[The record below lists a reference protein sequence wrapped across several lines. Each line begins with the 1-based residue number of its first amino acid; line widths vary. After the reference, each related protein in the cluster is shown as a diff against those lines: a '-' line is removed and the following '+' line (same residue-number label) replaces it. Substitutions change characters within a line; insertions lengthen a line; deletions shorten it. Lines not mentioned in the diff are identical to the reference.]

1 MKITNGTSS
10 TLQDALVAIENA
22 DLSAKQKQ
30 ELSSAVRVVSKAL
43 GLEPF
48 EIPAN
53 VAFIR
58 EKFSGLSHVTLGVS
72 QGRFANIRSY
82 VGKAVSLVSKTHPSR
97 NTAPLSPEW
106 LSLLAVSQEK
116 LKKKISAG
124 LRFLSGRLVTP
135 ASVQEEDLLA
145 YQSAIVSDRMR
156 ANPEAAWDHFLWA
169 WNRAVESVPGWPKL
183 ILARPDRRGA
193 YCLPLETFPRDF
205 AVDLDAYQQR
215 LANTDLD
222 EDGPLRPASASTIK
236 ARTHQM
242 RVAASILVHQGVGPT
257 TITSLAK
264 LVELPN
270 FKLILRFLISRSGGV
285 TSPQVSYMASALTKV
300 AEYHARVDES
310 ALRSLKAVTARV
322 SVASGG
328 MTQKNR
334 GRLRPFD
341 DPDMVGK
348 FLALPDAI
356 RASVVRDKHAPVSKA
371 LLAQIAAA
379 IALVQAVP
387 MRRKNLAGIDMNRHL
402 IPQRDR
408 LYLVIPEA
416 ETKNRQAINLLLP
429 RFTQEVVAWYVREY
443 RPLLVRAPT
452 TALFPGE
459 GAGPKAAHTIG
470 IQIAE
475 TVKTF
480 LGIDFNTHMFRH
492 VAGKIYLDKNP
503 GAYEIVRQVL
513 RHKSINTTTS
523 FYTGAETRA
532 ANELYTSLVDD
543 LRATY
548 QANPYRAAAL

>member
-1 MKITNGTSS
+1 
-10 TLQDALVAIENA
+10 
-22 DLSAKQKQ
+22 
-30 ELSSAVRVVSKAL
+30 
-43 GLEPF
+43 
-48 EIPAN
+48 
-53 VAFIR
+53 
-58 EKFSGLSHVTLGVS
+58 
-72 QGRFANIRSY
+72 
-82 VGKAVSLVSKTHPSR
+82 
-97 NTAPLSPEW
+97 
-106 LSLLAVSQEK
+106 
-116 LKKKISAG
+116 
-124 LRFLSGRLVTP
+124 
-135 ASVQEEDLLA
+135 
-145 YQSAIVSDRMR
+145 
-156 ANPEAAWDHFLWA
+156 
-169 WNRAVESVPGWPKL
+169 
-183 ILARPDRRGA
+183 
-193 YCLPLETFPRDF
+193 
-205 AVDLDAYQQR
+205 
-215 LANTDLD
+215 
-222 EDGPLRPASASTIK
+222 
-236 ARTHQM
+236 
-242 RVAASILVHQGVGPT
+242 
-257 TITSLAK
+257 
-264 LVELPN
+264 
-270 FKLILRFLISRSGGV
+270 
-285 TSPQVSYMASALTKV
+285 
-300 AEYHARVDES
+300 
-310 ALRSLKAVTARV
+310 
-322 SVASGG
+322 
-328 MTQKNR
+328 MTEKNR

-341 DPDMVGK
+341 DPEMVGK

-356 RASVVRDKHAPVSKA
+356 RASVVRDKQAPVSKA

-402 IPQRDR
+402 VPQRDR

-429 RFTQEVVAWYVREY
+429 RFTQEVLAWYVRGY

-503 GAYEIVRQVL
+503 GAYEVVRQVL

-548 QANPYRAAAL
+548 QANPYRGAAL